1 MSYVLITGASSG
13 IGYDMAEIF
22 AEKKYD
28 LVLVSRSIKKL
39 EEIKGKLEKEH
50 GVKVLCFSTDL
61 SVENSAEKVLDFT
74 KKNTIDIDILVNN
87 AGFGLYGAHVSMDP
101 DEIRSM
107 LHLNIISLT
116 ELSYY
121 YGKKMKEKG
130 GGKILNVS
138 SMAAYQ
144 PTPYFA
150 AYGASKSFVLNF
162 SEGLA
167 KELEDYNVTVTCLSP
182 GPTDTAFFNTI
193 DEKGSLTS
201 HFDKGSRMSS
211 KKVAEIGVK
220 ALFNNK
226 LSVMVGGL
234 NKLRAFSLRF
244 ASRSMAAGISKRIMR
259 GEVHRK

>member
-1 MSYVLITGASSG
+1 MSNVLITGASSG
-13 IGYDMAEIF
+13 IGHDMAEIF

-39 EEIKGKLEKEH
+39 EKIKDELEKEH

-61 SVENSAEKVLDFT
+61 SKENSAEKVLGFT
-74 KKNTIDIDILVNN
+74 EKNKIDIDILVNN
-87 AGFGLYGAHVSMDP
+87 AGVGLFGEHVDAGP
-101 DEIRSM
+101 DEISSM
-107 LHLNIISLT
+107 LHLNIISLA
-116 ELSYY
+116 ELSYF

-162 SEGLA
+162 SEALA

-182 GPTDTAFFNTI
+182 GPTNTAFFNTI
-193 DEKGSLTS
+193 DEKGSVTS
-201 HFDKGSRMSS
+201 HFDQGIRASS
-211 KKVAEIGVK
+211 KKVAEIGVN
-220 ALFNNK
+220 ALFKNK

-234 NKLRAFSLRF
+234 NKIRAFSLRF
-244 ASRSMAAGISKRIMR
+244 ASRKMVAAISKKIMKGHAAGN
-259 GEVHRK
+259 